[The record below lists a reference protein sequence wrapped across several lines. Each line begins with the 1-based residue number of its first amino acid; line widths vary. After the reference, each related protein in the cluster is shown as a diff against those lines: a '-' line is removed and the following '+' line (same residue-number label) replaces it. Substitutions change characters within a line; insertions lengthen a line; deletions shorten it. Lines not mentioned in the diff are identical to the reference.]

1 MLSYRHSFHA
11 GNHADVLKHTV
22 QSLII
27 EALKEK
33 EKPFLYLDTHAGAGR
48 YQLSGEH
55 AERTGEYLEGIAR
68 IWQQDDLP
76 AELEPYISVVEH
88 FNRNGQ
94 LRYYPGSPLIA
105 RQLLREQD
113 SLQMT
118 ELHPSDFPLLRAE
131 FQKDSRARVDK
142 ADGYQQLK
150 AKLPPVSR
158 RGLILIDPPYEIKT
172 DYQAVVTGINEG
184 YKRFATGTYAL
195 WYPVVLRAQIKRM
208 IKDLEATGI
217 RKILQ
222 KMCIRDSTM
231 AYKHILIAVDLSP
244 ESKVLVE
251 KAVSMARPYN
261 AKVSLIHVDVNYSDL
276 YTGLIDVNLGDMQKR
291 ISEETHHA
299 LTELSTNAGYPIT
312 ETLSG
317 SGDLGQVLVDAIKK
331 YDMDLVVCGHHQDF
345 WSKLM
350 SSARQLINT
359 VHVDML
365 IVPLRDEED
374 E

>member
-76 AELEPYISVVEH
+76 AELEPYMNAVRH
-88 FNRNGQ
+88 FNRGEQ

-105 RQLLREQD
+105 RELLREQD
-113 SLQMT
+113 SLQLT
-118 ELHPSDFPLLRAE
+118 ELHPSDFPLLRQE
-131 FQKDSRARVDK
+131 FLKDSRARVAR

-172 DYQAVVTGINEG
+172 DYQAVVSGIHEG
-184 YKRFATGTYAL
+184 HKRFATGVYAL
-195 WYPVVLRAQIKRM
+195 WYPVVLRQQVKRM
-208 IKDLEATGI
+208 LRDLEATTI
-217 RKILQ
+217 RNILQ
-222 KMCIRDSTM
+222 IELAVRPDSDQRGMTASGM
-231 AYKHILIAVDLSP
+231 IVINPPWKLAAQMEAVLP
-244 ESKVLVE
+244 WL
-251 KAVSMARPYN
+251 
-261 AKVSLIHVDVNYSDL
+261 H
-276 YTGLIDVNLGDMQKR
+276 
-291 ISEETHHA
+291 
-299 LTELSTNAGYPIT
+299 
-312 ETLSG
+312 
-317 SGDLGQVLVDAIKK
+317 
-331 YDMDLVVCGHHQDF
+331 
-345 WSKLM
+345 SKLVP
-350 SSARQLINT
+350 AGTGHTLVQQ
-359 VHVDML
+359 
-365 IVPLRDEED
+365 IVAE
-374 E
+374 